1 MIELATRAPSVHNTQ
16 PWRFQAGPGAL
27 DLYADRTR
35 QLAHLDPTGRQLT
48 ISCGAALLFA
58 RVALAAAGVAHHVEL
73 MPNHDDFD
81 LLARILLA
89 GDQEAGPDETL
100 LARTIPRRSTVRGIF
115 DERRVPARLRDRLAA
130 DAASEGAW
138 LRWIDSPP
146 ERAVTAVLVTRATR
160 VEEADPA
167 YRAELRRWRRDG
179 GPDGVPAAAL
189 PYPPP
194 RQRASDAPLR
204 DFEPDNV
211 DATRQ
216 PRHGEQPDL
225 VVVGTDFDGPAGWL
239 EAGQATARI
248 LLRLTAAG
256 AAASPLGQ
264 VLDLPWTRE
273 QLRLRLGLLGH
284 PQMLLRL
291 GYAPAGGPGTPRRP
305 VEDVLADQVAEARAG
320 STQDARPDRSPH
332 VRAGLAPNARTDPV
346 RPGAGN
352 RSASVLT

>member
-1 MIELATRAPSVHNTQ
+1 VIELATRAPSVHNTQ

-204 DFEPDNV
+204 DFEPDN
-211 DATRQ
+211 AR
-216 PRHGEQPDL
+216 
-225 VVVGTDFDGPAGWL
+225 L